1 MNKKVYIF
9 LLMVLSLP
17 LAIMAQTAVV
27 VDGDHPFFDNFEGTA
42 CEWEFVNGESTNAW
56 CWGTATS
63 SGGPHSV
70 YISQDGGETNTYNM
84 SATTWVYFWKLVTLE
99 TASYRFT
106 YDWKNLGENSYDYI
120 RVGLLP
126 GSTEPTQGSGLPS
139 GWISLDGDAT
149 LSNSSNWTTKS
160 VIRANITEG
169 TYKMVF
175 AWRNNGGSGSNPEFC
190 ACGRHDLRHVP
201 SGRGQNR
208 GRHRALRRQ
217 PVY

>member
-106 YDWKNLGENSYDYI
+106 YDWKTLVKTIMTTFVSVCCQAPRTPHKAQDCL
-120 RVGLLP
+120 RVGFRLTAMQHCIILP
-126 GSTEPTQGSGLPS
+126 IGPP
-139 GWISLDGDAT
+139 
-149 LSNSSNWTTKS
+149 K
-160 VIRANITEG
+160 V
-169 TYKMVF
+169 
-175 AWRNNGGSGSNPEFC
+175 
-190 ACGRHDLRHVP
+190 
-201 SGRGQNR
+201 
-208 GRHRALRRQ
+208 
-217 PVY
+217 